1 MVIHL
6 LAAVR
11 AIHKFGK
18 RICHAEGV
26 DTLRRFSQLLSQF
39 PGLPVYNRL
48 MGIPENQPVPLR
60 IGDAGLILA
69 GFLLR
74 PEVDRMRHILRFGNN
89 MPDNKAAP
97 VIRAWKFIS
106 AFPDTLVLLTKVNG
120 GRLHLIIIEDADD
133 FIRAV
138 ALDGRAEYPADN
150 CRRFLVDQTVA
161 LVLRVF
167 PVPIDGIVG
176 GVFAGF
182 ALHTD
187 SSFLL
192 AAQVT
197 EIPLVTNIIYFK
209 DIIQK
214 RLRNMHNCDIIILDF
229 LYFTLTA

>member
-1 MVIHL
+1 
-6 LAAVR
+6 
-11 AIHKFGK
+11 
-18 RICHAEGV
+18 
-26 DTLRRFSQLLSQF
+26 
-39 PGLPVYNRL
+39 
-48 MGIPENQPVPLR
+48 
-60 IGDAGLILA
+60 
-69 GFLLR
+69 
-74 PEVDRMRHILRFGNN
+74 MRHILRFGNN

-229 LYFTLTA
+229 FNFTLTA